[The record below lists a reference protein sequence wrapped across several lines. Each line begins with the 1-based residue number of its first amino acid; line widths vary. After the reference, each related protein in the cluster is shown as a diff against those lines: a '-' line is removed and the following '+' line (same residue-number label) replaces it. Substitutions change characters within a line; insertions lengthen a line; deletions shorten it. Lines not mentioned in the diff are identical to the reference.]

1 MKRHF
6 GFGKPPAA
14 AAAAAAFCLAA
25 ASCGG
30 GASSEDTGPPA
41 PVSAAAPPAAASTDP
56 PASGTAAAPE
66 PTSTT
71 AGPLPSC
78 EGDFTS
84 GGALAS
90 LGSARGDGVHIAG
103 VSRFRTGDCERLEV
117 YLTAADG
124 SPSSALPPV
133 EVELMADA
141 GLLRMSFDPAVQ
153 TASITDASFSGG
165 PFHSVYVVRGLD
177 GRLFVDAH
185 LSRSVEAAAEAGP
198 SRLTVV
204 LRSTDGHPSST
215 PAVSSSAVVTS
226 PARHDGVSYPIA
238 VAGYARN
245 FEANVIGF
253 TTGPDGTAGP
263 VYFTSSADYIQTW
276 GEFRLLIED
285 GPAGLV
291 TLSAGDYD
299 AESGGFHGVQ
309 LPLTAR

>member
-1 MKRHF
+1 MKRY
-6 GFGKPPAA
+6 FGKPPAA
-14 AAAAAAFCLAA
+14 AAAVAAFCLAA

-30 GASSEDTGPPA
+30 WTSSEDAAPPA
-41 PVSAAAPPAAASTDP
+41 PVSTTAPPAAASTAAPDP
-56 PASGTAAAPE
+56 TTAA
-66 PTSTT
+66 

-78 EGDFTS
+78 GGEFTS
-84 GGALAS
+84 GGVLAS
-90 LGSARGDGVHIAG
+90 LGSAQGDGVHIAG
-103 VSRFRTGDCERLEV
+103 VSHFHTGGCERLEV
-117 YLTAADG
+117 SLAASDG

-153 TASITDASFSGG
+153 TTSITDASFSGG
-165 PFHSVYVVRGLD
+165 LFNSVYVVRGLD

-204 LRSTDGHPSST
+204 LRGADGYPSSR
-215 PAVSSSAVVTS
+215 PSASSSTVVTS
-226 PARHDGVSYPIA
+226 PARRGDVSYPIT

-263 VYFTSSADYIQTW
+263 AYHTSSADYIQTW
-276 GEFRLLIED
+276 GEFRLVIEE
-285 GPAGLV
+285 GPAGPV

-299 AESGGFHGVQ
+299 AESDDFHGVH

>member
-6 GFGKPPAA
+6 GFGKLPAA
-14 AAAAAAFCLAA
+14 AAAVAALCLAA

-30 GASSEDTGPPA
+30 GASPEEPA
-41 PVSAAAPPAAASTDP
+41 PVSTTAPPDAAST
-56 PASGTAAAPE
+56 AAPE

-78 EGDFTS
+78 EGEFAS

-90 LGSARGDGVHIAG
+90 LGSPRGDGVHIAG
-103 VSRFRTGDCERLEV
+103 VSRFHTGDCERLEV
-117 YLTAADG
+117 SLTAADG

-153 TASITDASFSGG
+153 TTSITDASFSGG

-185 LSRSVEAAAEAGP
+185 LFRSVEAAAEAGP

-204 LRSTDGHPSST
+204 LRSADGHPSST
-215 PAVSSSAVVTS
+215 PAVSSSTVVTS
-226 PARHDGVSYPIA
+226 PARRDGVSYPIA

-285 GPAGLV
+285 GPAGPV

-299 AESGGFHGVQ
+299 AESGDFHGVQ

>member
-1 MKRHF
+1 MKRY
-6 GFGKPPAA
+6 FGKPPAA
-14 AAAAAAFCLAA
+14 AAAVTAFCLAA

-30 GASSEDTGPPA
+30 WTSSEDTAPPA
-41 PVSAAAPPAAASTDP
+41 PVSTTAPPAAASTAAPDP
-56 PASGTAAAPE
+56 TTAA
-66 PTSTT
+66 

-78 EGDFTS
+78 GGEFTS
-84 GGALAS
+84 GGVLAS
-90 LGSARGDGVHIAG
+90 LGSAQGDGVHIAG
-103 VSRFRTGDCERLEV
+103 VSHFHTGGCERLEV
-117 YLTAADG
+117 SLAASDG

-141 GLLRMSFDPAVQ
+141 GLLRMSFDPAAQ
-153 TASITDASFSGG
+153 TTSITDASFSGG
-165 PFHSVYVVRGLD
+165 LFNSVYVVRGLD

-204 LRSTDGHPSST
+204 LRGADGYPSSR
-215 PAVSSSAVVTS
+215 PSASSSTVVTS
-226 PARHDGVSYPIA
+226 PAWYDDVSYPIT

-263 VYFTSSADYIQTW
+263 VYHTSSADYIQTW
-276 GEFRLLIED
+276 GEFRLLIEE
-285 GPAGLV
+285 GPAGPV

-299 AESGGFHGVQ
+299 AESGDFHGVH

>member
-1 MKRHF
+1 MKRY
-6 GFGKPPAA
+6 FGKPPAA
-14 AAAAAAFCLAA
+14 AAAVAAFCLAA

-30 GASSEDTGPPA
+30 WASSEDAAPPA
-41 PVSAAAPPAAASTDP
+41 PVSTTAPPAAASTAAPDP
-56 PASGTAAAPE
+56 TTAA
-66 PTSTT
+66 

-78 EGDFTS
+78 GGEFIS
-84 GGALAS
+84 GGVLPS
-90 LGSARGDGVHIAG
+90 LGSAQGDGAHIAG
-103 VSRFRTGDCERLEV
+103 VSHFHTGGCERLEV
-117 YLTAADG
+117 LLTASDG
-124 SPSSALPPV
+124 SPSSALPPA

-153 TASITDASFSGG
+153 TTSITDASFSGG
-165 PFHSVYVVRGLD
+165 LFNSVYVVRGLD

-204 LRSTDGHPSST
+204 LRGAAGYPSSR
-215 PAVSSSAVVTS
+215 PSASPSTVVTS
-226 PARHDGVSYPIA
+226 PAWYEAVSYPIT

-263 VYFTSSADYIQTW
+263 AYHTSSADYIQTW
-276 GEFRLLIED
+276 GEFHLLIEE
-285 GPAGLV
+285 GPAGPV
-291 TLSAGDYD
+291 TLNAGDYD
-299 AESGGFHGVQ
+299 AESDDFHGVH

>member
-1 MKRHF
+1 MKRY
-6 GFGKPPAA
+6 FGKPPAA
-14 AAAAAAFCLAA
+14 AAAVATFCLAA

-30 GASSEDTGPPA
+30 WTSSEDTAPPA
-41 PVSAAAPPAAASTDP
+41 PVSTTAPPAAASTAAPDP
-56 PASGTAAAPE
+56 TTAA
-66 PTSTT
+66 

-78 EGDFTS
+78 GGEFTS
-84 GGALAS
+84 GGVLAS
-90 LGSARGDGVHIAG
+90 LGSAQGDGVHIAG
-103 VSRFRTGDCERLEV
+103 VSHFHTEGCERLEV
-117 YLTAADG
+117 LLTASDG
-124 SPSSALPPV
+124 SPSSALPPA

-153 TASITDASFSGG
+153 TTSITDASFSGG
-165 PFHSVYVVRGLD
+165 LFNSVYVVRGLD

-185 LSRSVEAAAEAGP
+185 LSRSVEAAVEAGP

-204 LRSTDGHPSST
+204 LRGAAGYPSSR
-215 PAVSSSAVVTS
+215 PSASPSTVVTS
-226 PARHDGVSYPIA
+226 PAWYEAVSYPIT

-263 VYFTSSADYIQTW
+263 AYHTSSADYIQTW
-276 GEFRLLIED
+276 GEFRLLIEE
-285 GPAGLV
+285 GPAGPV

-299 AESGGFHGVQ
+299 AESDDFHGVH